1 MDQEYLN
8 FYFNKIWKPGFNS
21 FTKTGFQLLDRI
33 KPDDWVL
40 DVGCGYNPFK
50 GKIVNLVG
58 IDPANDAADI
68 KTTIEEFAADRQ
80 FDVAFCLGSIN
91 FGDVSVIESQ
101 IEKVSNCLTPQGRIF
116 WRCNPGRKDHG
127 NAECEN
133 IDFYDWSFAEH
144 IRLADKFKFKILEL
158 SWDNNRIYAEWIKLP
173 Q

>member
-1 MDQEYLN
+1 MDQDYLN
-8 FYFNKIWKPGFNS
+8 FYFSKIWKPGFNS
-21 FTKTGFQLLDRI
+21 FTKTGFQLLDKI

-50 GKIVNLVG
+50 GKITNLVG

-68 KTTIEEFAADRQ
+68 KTTIEAFNPTRQ
-80 FDVAFCLGSIN
+80 FNVAFCLGSIN
-91 FGDVSVIESQ
+91 FGTASTIEAQ
-101 IEKVSNCLTPQGRIF
+101 IEKVSSCLTPNGKIF
-116 WRCNPGRKDHG
+116 WRCNPGRRDHG
-127 NAECEN
+127 NAECES
-133 IDFYDWSFAEH
+133 IDFYDWSFSEH